1 MKKNILVWIILF
13 LVATLSCAPTNSSRH
28 REGSNVGQET
38 TLTIQDEQRL
48 TREALPKMLKDY
60 PAAKNQDLQKYISD
74 LGMKIV
80 RANKLEGNPY
90 HYTFTVVD
98 VVDVNAFAMPAG
110 TVFVTAPLIAL
121 ADNEAELAGV
131 VAHEIGHVV
140 ARHAAERMD
149 AMEKLSHVQVD
160 LVIVDLNMPN
170 MDGIEFVKNLRDN
183 YYYMDTPVIMLT
195 TTKDDK
201 LKKDAFD
208 AGVNMFL
215 NKPVQPNF
223 LLYKVESLLQDEEEI
238 NG

>member
-1 MKKNILVWIILF
+1 MMKTILIVDDSPTIRKLLGYILKKK
-13 LVATLSCAPTNSSRH
+13 S
-28 REGSNVGQET
+28 
-38 TLTIQDEQRL
+38 
-48 TREALPKMLKDY
+48 
-60 PAAKNQDLQKYISD
+60 
-74 LGMKIV
+74 
-80 RANKLEGNPY
+80 
-90 HYTFTVVD
+90 
-98 VVDVNAFAMPAG
+98 
-110 TVFVTAPLIAL
+110 FVIA
-121 ADNEAELAGV
+121 EAEDG
-131 VAHEIGHVV
+131 I
-140 ARHAAERMD
+140 D
-149 AMEKLSHVQVD
+149 AMEKLGHVQVD

-223 LLYKVESLLQDEEEI
+223 LLYKVESLLNEEGD

>member
-1 MKKNILVWIILF
+1 MKTILIVDDSATIRKLLAYILKRKNYV
-13 LVATLSCAPTNSSRH
+13 
-28 REGSNVGQET
+28 
-38 TLTIQDEQRL
+38 
-48 TREALPKMLKDY
+48 
-60 PAAKNQDLQKYISD
+60 
-74 LGMKIV
+74 
-80 RANKLEGNPY
+80 
-90 HYTFTVVD
+90 
-98 VVDVNAFAMPAG
+98 
-110 TVFVTAPLIAL
+110 IA
-121 ADNEAELAGV
+121 EAEDG
-131 VAHEIGHVV
+131 I
-140 ARHAAERMD
+140 D

-223 LLYKVESLLQDEEEI
+223 LLYKVESLLQDGEEF

>member
-1 MKKNILVWIILF
+1 MKTILIVDDSATIRKLLGYILKRKNYV
-13 LVATLSCAPTNSSRH
+13 
-28 REGSNVGQET
+28 
-38 TLTIQDEQRL
+38 
-48 TREALPKMLKDY
+48 
-60 PAAKNQDLQKYISD
+60 
-74 LGMKIV
+74 
-80 RANKLEGNPY
+80 
-90 HYTFTVVD
+90 
-98 VVDVNAFAMPAG
+98 
-110 TVFVTAPLIAL
+110 IA
-121 ADNEAELAGV
+121 EAEDG
-131 VAHEIGHVV
+131 
-140 ARHAAERMD
+140 MD

>member
-1 MKKNILVWIILF
+1 MKTILIVDDSPTIRKLLGYILKKKNFII
-13 LVATLSCAPTNSSRH
+13 V
-28 REGSNVGQET
+28 
-38 TLTIQDEQRL
+38 
-48 TREALPKMLKDY
+48 
-60 PAAKNQDLQKYISD
+60 
-74 LGMKIV
+74 
-80 RANKLEGNPY
+80 
-90 HYTFTVVD
+90 
-98 VVDVNAFAMPAG
+98 
-110 TVFVTAPLIAL
+110 
-121 ADNEAELAGV
+121 EAEDG
-131 VAHEIGHVV
+131 I
-140 ARHAAERMD
+140 D
-149 AMEKLSHVQVD
+149 AMEKLGHVQVD

-223 LLYKVESLLQDEEEI
+223 LLYKVESLLSEEKD

>member
-1 MKKNILVWIILF
+1 MKTILIVDDSATIRKLLAYILKRKNYII
-13 LVATLSCAPTNSSRH
+13 A
-28 REGSNVGQET
+28 
-38 TLTIQDEQRL
+38 
-48 TREALPKMLKDY
+48 
-60 PAAKNQDLQKYISD
+60 
-74 LGMKIV
+74 
-80 RANKLEGNPY
+80 
-90 HYTFTVVD
+90 
-98 VVDVNAFAMPAG
+98 
-110 TVFVTAPLIAL
+110 
-121 ADNEAELAGV
+121 EAEDG
-131 VAHEIGHVV
+131 
-140 ARHAAERMD
+140 MD

-201 LKKDAFD
+201 LKKDALD

-223 LLYKVESLLQDEEEI
+223 LLYKVESLLQGKEEY